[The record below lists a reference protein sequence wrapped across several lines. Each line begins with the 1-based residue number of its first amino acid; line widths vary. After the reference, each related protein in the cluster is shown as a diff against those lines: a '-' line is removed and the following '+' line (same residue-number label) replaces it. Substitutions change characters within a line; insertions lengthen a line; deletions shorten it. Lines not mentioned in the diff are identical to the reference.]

1 MRLAE
6 KALCFESEPFSDTGP
21 GLTDAVCM
29 ETETVEFAWMACA
42 WKADAVFLE
51 SR

>member
-21 GLTDAVCM
+21 ELTDGVCM
-29 ETETVEFAWMACA
+29 ETEEFAWMACA